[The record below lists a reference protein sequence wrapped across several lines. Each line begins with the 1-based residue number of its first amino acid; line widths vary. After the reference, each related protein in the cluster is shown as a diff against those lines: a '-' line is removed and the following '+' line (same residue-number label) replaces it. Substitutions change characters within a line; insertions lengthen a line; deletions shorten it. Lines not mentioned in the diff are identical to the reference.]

1 MAISQDERDERI
13 SSDPD
18 NAPVEH
24 HDSVQRSLVGPFFD
38 ENWSNAAPIQKGSSL
53 FFPYNYPYKLIVY
66 RIANTIIDNI
76 GSNWLYITSIA

>member
-38 ENWSNAAPIQKGSSL
+38 ENWSNVAPIQKGSSL
-53 FFPYNYPYKLIVY
+53 FFY
-66 RIANTIIDNI
+66 
-76 GSNWLYITSIA
+76 

>member
-24 HDSVQRSLVGPFFD
+24 HDSVQRSLVDPFFD
-38 ENWSNAAPIQKGSSL
+38 ENWSNVAPIQKGSIL
-53 FFPYNYPYKLIVY
+53 FFY
-66 RIANTIIDNI
+66 
-76 GSNWLYITSIA
+76 

>member
-38 ENWSNAAPIQKGSSL
+38 ENWSNVAPIQKGSIL
-53 FFPYNYPYKLIVY
+53 FFTNPYKLIVY
-66 RIANTIIDNI
+66 SIANTIIDNI

>member
-24 HDSVQRSLVGPFFD
+24 HDSVQRSLVGPVFD
-38 ENWSNAAPIQKGSSL
+38 ENWSNVAPIQKGSIL
-53 FFPYNYPYKLIVY
+53 FFTNPYNSIVY
-66 RIANTIIDNI
+66 SIDNTIIDNI